1 MKEEKTMQTK
11 IPSMLLTCLNSGM
24 QLNFYVVSYVS
35 EKIYRISPKKIK
47 SRVPNLNLK

>member
-11 IPSMLLTCLNSGM
+11 IPIMLLTCLNIEM

-35 EKIYRISPKKIK
+35 EKIYRLSSKKIK
-47 SRVPNLNLK
+47 DRVPNLNL